1 MTGLFDSWQRQIN
14 YLRISVTNRCNF
26 NCIYC
31 TDGLAP
37 ADFNSE
43 NLSYDEVR
51 RVVEVAA
58 AMGITKI
65 RLTGG
70 EPLLRPDLSRL
81 ITMLSQVNGID
92 DISLTTNGML
102 LGKYA
107 AELNGAGLKR
117 VNVSLDT
124 LQPERFRRITGHDR
138 LKEVLEGIEAAG
150 VAGLNPVKI
159 NMVVLRGINDDEV
172 VDFARLSIDKGWHVR
187 FIEYMP
193 VGTSDGVGNSMVSAE
208 EIFAAISTLGQLE
221 PDEGEE
227 GNGPARYFRFTG
239 ARGPVLSKAEGTIGF
254 ISAVTEHFCQTCNR
268 LRLTADGQLRPCL
281 LDDDEV
287 DIKSALRNGSTTEE
301 LGKIVRR
308 AVLLKQ
314 KEHHLSEGISPSK
327 RSMREI
333 GG

>member
-1 MTGLFDSWQRQIN
+1 MTGLFDSYQRKIN

-31 TDGLAP
+31 SDGLTPSAP
-37 ADFNSE
+37 GSE
-43 NLSYDEVR
+43 DLSYEEIERIVQ
-51 RVVEVAA
+51 VAA
-58 AMGITKI
+58 GMGIAKV

-81 ITMLSQVNGID
+81 VGMLAKIKGID

-107 AELNGAGLKR
+107 PSLKKAGLKR

-124 LQPERFRRITGHDR
+124 LQPDRFKRITGQNR
-138 LKEVLEGIEAAG
+138 LEEVLAGIEAARR
-150 VAGLNPVKI
+150 AGLNPVKI

-172 VDFARLSIDKGWHVR
+172 IDFARLSIAEGWHVR

-193 VGTSDGVGNSMVSAE
+193 VGTPDDGGGMVSAA
-208 EIFAAISTLGQLE
+208 EIRERIQTLGQLE
-221 PDEGEE
+221 PLEADESEE
-227 GNGPARYFRFTG
+227 GDGPARYYRLKG
-239 ARGPVLSKAEGTIGF
+239 AKGTIGF
-254 ISAVTEHFCQTCNR
+254 ISPVTEHFCDSCNR

-281 LDDDEV
+281 LDDQEV
-287 DIKSALRNGSTTEE
+287 DLKAALRNGNDTEK
-301 LGKIVRR
+301 LKQLIRR
-308 AVLLKQ
+308 AVALKQ
-314 KEHHLSEGISPSK
+314 EQHHLSEGIAPLK
-327 RSMREI
+327 RTMREI